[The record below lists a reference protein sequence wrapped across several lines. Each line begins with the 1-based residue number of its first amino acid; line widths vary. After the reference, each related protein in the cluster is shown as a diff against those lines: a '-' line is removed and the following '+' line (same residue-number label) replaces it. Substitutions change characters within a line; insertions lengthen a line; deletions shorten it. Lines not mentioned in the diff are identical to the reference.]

1 MLLRLKLLAVQ
12 VLSGERLEKEL
23 CLVETRVV
31 SNPDSVSGEAR
42 RNVMLWRLKLLAVQV
57 LSGERLEK
65 ELCLVETRVASNPD
79 PIRGRLEGTSC
90 YGD

>member
-1 MLLRLKLLAVQ
+1 MLWRLKLLTVQ

-31 SNPDSVSGEAR
+31 SNPD
-42 RNVMLWRLKLLAVQV
+42 
-57 LSGERLEK
+57 
-65 ELCLVETRVASNPD
+65 